1 MAHSPISVVVLDRV
15 GTLTY
20 HEFGADKGYWPMSK
34 QFTLALVMLVA
45 FAGTVRAQSLAD
57 VARQEEERRKASPQP
72 TKVYTNK
79 DLVEVPGGTPPP
91 PPASP
96 SDTAAATDP
105 SSTSGGGDSGKND
118 DDKSTARDKAYWTK
132 RLKALQ
138 DKLDNDTAFASA
150 LQSQINGLTTDFVN
164 RDDPSQRAV
173 IEGQR
178 NKALSELNRLKAAI
192 PLDNKAIADLLEEAR
207 RAGVP
212 PGWLR

>member
-1 MAHSPISVVVLDRV
+1 
-15 GTLTY
+15 
-20 HEFGADKGYWPMSK
+20 MSK
-34 QFTLALVMLVA
+34 QFTLALVMLAA

-57 VARQEEERRKASPQP
+57 VAKKEEERRKASPQP

-79 DLVEVPGGTPPP
+79 DLVEVPGGPPP
-91 PPASP
+91 PPP
-96 SDTAAATDP
+96 SAAAAATD
-105 SSTSGGGDSGKND
+105 SSASGGSDSAKND

-164 RDDPSQRAV
+164 RDDPAQRAV

-178 NKALSELNRLKAAI
+178 DKAIGELNRLKAAI